1 MPAYFSRFSRP
12 VPAPNAAKAVPLH
25 ILVDSE
31 GVVDLFKH
39 PDHPNDDWMEKA
51 ELACEVVETPEP
63 DPPHKAEYCFDITV
77 FGEKRRVH
85 IQYVPKRER
94 YVLYSAFLDNIQNPD
109 RPKDTLLAALNAR
122 QAFRIVPT
130 AVDTIYVG
138 RAFYRVDL
146 DVRAGGQGRL
156 LLDLLQ
162 PVPELAALT
171 SEKGDYQKAPA
182 GGFDEESVFDLIDR
196 GLQGK
201 LKTAPFARPPFD
213 LIACTDLGREIADFV
228 AIDSK
233 NDRIVFIHAKAGKAQ
248 FSVSALQEVV
258 GQAVKNLMNVTVRSN
273 RLALELEVLKKKWKP
288 EAGHTRERVRL
299 GNRADFVKEAAR
311 LSSAPNAQREVW
323 LVLGHLLSKSK
334 AEKKIQTGNADPA
347 VLQMFMLLSSLY
359 TQCVSIGATLRIYCD
374 P

>member
-1 MPAYFSRFSRP
+1 
-12 VPAPNAAKAVPLH
+12 VPAPSAAKAGPLH
-25 ILVDSE
+25 ILIDGE
-31 GVVDLFKH
+31 GVVDQFKH
-39 PDHPNDDWMEKA
+39 PDHPDGDWMKNA
-51 ELACEVVETPEP
+51 ELACEVIESPEP

-77 FGEKRRVH
+77 FDEKRRVH

-94 YVLYSAFLDNIQNPD
+94 YVLYSAFLDEIHNPD
-109 RPKDTLLAALNAR
+109 KPKDTLLTALNAR

-130 AVDTIYVG
+130 AADTIYVG
-138 RAFYRVDL
+138 GDFYRVDL
-146 DVRAGGQGRL
+146 DVHAGGQGRL

-162 PVPELAALT
+162 PVAKLEQLT
-171 SEKGDYQKAPA
+171 SEKGDYGKAPV
-182 GGFDEESVFDLIDR
+182 GGFDENSVFDLIDR

-201 LKTAPFARPPFD
+201 LIPTPFSGPPFD
-213 LIACTDLGREIADFV
+213 LVACTDLGREIADFV

-233 NDRIVFIHAKAGKAQ
+233 NARIVFIHAKAGKAQ

-258 GQAVKNLMNVTVRSN
+258 GQAVKNLANVAVRSD
-273 RLALELEVLKKKWKP
+273 RLAPELEVLKKKWKP
-288 EAGHTRERVRL
+288 EAGHTRDRLRL
-299 GNRADFVKEAAR
+299 GTRADFVKEAAR
-311 LSSAPNAQREVW
+311 VSSAPNAQREVW

-334 AEKKIQTGNADPA
+334 AEKKIAAGKADPA